1 MVTAA
6 ALAVG
11 ILFSPVPAQ
20 ASELDMAAAREDF
33 YEAANE
39 EALAGMTI
47 PADSAS
53 VGTRLIH
60 RWRG

>member
-39 EALAGMTI
+39 EALAG
-47 PADSAS
+47 
-53 VGTRLIH
+53 GQ
-60 RWRG
+60 RGKI